1 MNTVR
6 LGKTELVVNKNGFGC
21 LPIQRITK
29 AEAVYLLQKAFDHGI
44 NYYDTARAYSDSEEK
59 LGEAFRY
66 VREKIVISTKTAAKT
81 AEAFWKDLDESLRK
95 LKTDYIDIYQ
105 FHTPDFCPRPGDESG
120 LYDAML
126 EAKAQG
132 KIQHIGITNHKI
144 TVANEAVASGL
155 YETMQFPFSYL
166 ASKKELKL
174 VADCKEADMGFIAMK
189 GLSGG
194 LISNSA
200 CAYAFMNQP
209 QFAHVAPIWGMQ
221 REQELD
227 EFLAHGECPP
237 VLDEELQAIIE
248 HDVKQLSGNFCRG
261 CGYCM
266 PCPAGIE
273 INNCA
278 RMSLMLRRAPQ
289 AGWLSKEWQEKMAK
303 IENCL
308 HCNACMKKC
317 PYELNA
323 PELLAKNYE
332 DYKTFL

>member
-289 AGWLSKEWQEKMAK
+289 AGWLSKEWQEKWPRLK
-303 IENCL
+303 I
-308 HCNACMKKC
+308 ACIAMHV
-317 PYELNA
+317 
-323 PELLAKNYE
+323 
-332 DYKTFL
+332 

>member
-132 KIQHIGITNHKI
+132 KIRHIGITNHKI

-289 AGWLSKEWQEKMAK
+289 AGWLSKEWKEKMAK

-317 PYELNA
+317 PYELNT

>member
-132 KIQHIGITNHKI
+132 KIRHIGITNHKI

-155 YETMQFPFSYL
+155 YETIQFPFSYL

-209 QFAHVAPIWGMQ
+209 QFAHVAPRFRACKENRNWMS
-221 REQELD
+221 
-227 EFLAHGECPP
+227 FL
-237 VLDEELQAIIE
+237 
-248 HDVKQLSGNFCRG
+248 
-261 CGYCM
+261 
-266 PCPAGIE
+266 
-273 INNCA
+273 
-278 RMSLMLRRAPQ
+278 LM
-289 AGWLSKEWQEKMAK
+289 
-303 IENCL
+303 ENVHL
-308 HCNACMKKC
+308 
-317 PYELNA
+317 
-323 PELLAKNYE
+323 
-332 DYKTFL
+332 F

>member
-132 KIQHIGITNHKI
+132 KIRHIGITNHKI

-166 ASKKELKL
+166 A
-174 VADCKEADMGFIAMK
+174 
-189 GLSGG
+189 
-194 LISNSA
+194 
-200 CAYAFMNQP
+200 
-209 QFAHVAPIWGMQ
+209 
-221 REQELD
+221 
-227 EFLAHGECPP
+227 
-237 VLDEELQAIIE
+237 
-248 HDVKQLSGNFCRG
+248 
-261 CGYCM
+261 
-266 PCPAGIE
+266 
-273 INNCA
+273 
-278 RMSLMLRRAPQ
+278 
-289 AGWLSKEWQEKMAK
+289 
-303 IENCL
+303 
-308 HCNACMKKC
+308 
-317 PYELNA
+317 
-323 PELLAKNYE
+323 
-332 DYKTFL
+332 

>member
-1 MNTVR
+1 M
-6 LGKTELVVNKNGFGC
+6 VNKNGFGC

-132 KIQHIGITNHKI
+132 KIRHIGITNHKI

-289 AGWLSKEWQEKMAK
+289 AGWLSKEWQE
-303 IENCL
+303 E
-308 HCNACMKKC
+308 
-317 PYELNA
+317 
-323 PELLAKNYE
+323 
-332 DYKTFL
+332 

>member
-132 KIQHIGITNHKI
+132 KIRHIGITNHKI

-289 AGWLSKEWQEKMAK
+289 AGWLSKEWQEKWPRLK
-303 IENCL
+303 I
-308 HCNACMKKC
+308 ACIAMHV
-317 PYELNA
+317 
-323 PELLAKNYE
+323 
-332 DYKTFL
+332 